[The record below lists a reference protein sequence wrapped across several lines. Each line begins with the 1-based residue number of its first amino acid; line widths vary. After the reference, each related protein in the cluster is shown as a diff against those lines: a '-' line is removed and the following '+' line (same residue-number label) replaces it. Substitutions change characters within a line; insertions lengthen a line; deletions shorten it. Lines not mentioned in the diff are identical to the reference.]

1 MRKGVYPGSF
11 NPPTIGHVAI
21 VEAAI
26 QQHQLTSID
35 LTISEV
41 ALAKP
46 IIMKPSLEERI
57 RVLEAS
63 FSKIPQVN
71 IVRTSLQLIADIAD
85 GYDLVVMGADK
96 WAQIQDESF
105 YDDVD
110 HMLECISR
118 LPRIAVAPRGEIV
131 VPAEILLE
139 VPKKIATIS
148 SSLAREINFEWMT
161 EAAQN
166 FSNETG
172 SWSS

>member
-1 MRKGVYPGSF
+1 MRRAVYPGSF

-26 QQHQLTSID
+26 QQHQLASID

-46 IIMKPSLEERI
+46 LIERPSLEERI

-71 IVRTSLQLIADIAD
+71 IVQTGLQLIADIAE

-96 WAQIQDESF
+96 WAQIHDENF

-110 HMLECISR
+110 HMHECISR
-118 LPRIAVAPRGEIV
+118 LPQVAVAPRGEIF

-139 VPKKIATIS
+139 VPEKIAAIS

>member
-1 MRKGVYPGSF
+1 MRRGVYPGSF
-11 NPPTIGHVAI
+11 NPPTVGHVAI
-21 VEAAI
+21 VETAI
-26 QQHQLTSID
+26 QQHNLTSID

-46 IIMKPSLEERI
+46 IIEKPSLEERI
-57 RVLEAS
+57 RVLETS
-63 FSKIPQVN
+63 FVGIPQVN
-71 IVRTSLQLIADIAD
+71 IVRTDLQLIADIAY

-96 WAQIQDESF
+96 WIQIQDENF

-110 HMLECISR
+110 HMRECISR
-118 LPRIAVAPRGEIV
+118 LPQIAVAPRGEIV
-131 VPAEILLE
+131 VPEEILLE
-139 VPKKIATIS
+139 VPETIAAVS
-148 SSLAREINFEWMT
+148 SSLARETNFEWMT